1 MYKEM
6 IHTQD
11 NNTLMC
17 FCACAMN
24 IVTYSLSLFDWLLCL
39 FLVLLCWHHHDLYL
53 LTHNWLIHV
62 VVMIFGASTLYTLC
76 LFHGGVCSCYTC
88 AVSLLLLEK
97 WILSHWML
105 FVSKAH
111 VSMTTLSK

>member
-17 FCACAMN
+17 VCACAMN

-39 FLVLLCWHHHDLYL
+39 SLVLFCWHHHDLYL

-62 VVMIFGASTLYTLC
+62 VVMIFGASTLYTL
-76 LFHGGVCSCYTC
+76 
-88 AVSLLLLEK
+88 
-97 WILSHWML
+97 
-105 FVSKAH
+105 
-111 VSMTTLSK
+111 